1 VRVEIESENEI
12 HPGSFNLQPKILA
25 KHFTPL
31 TSGVVARNRVRDLNE
46 YNKINLKE
54 IRRKNMPDDGV
65 FNVSQNSNHDLDND
79 VESNDSQANLKDIDD
94 NVNNKYFWIFHLKIF
109 LSFKQFYH

>member
-1 VRVEIESENEI
+1 MILELHNIVHAVNIY
-12 HPGSFNLQPKILA
+12 FLMLKI
-25 KHFTPL
+25 
-31 TSGVVARNRVRDLNE
+31 VRDLNE

-79 VESNDSQANLKDIDD
+79 VESNDSQANLMDDDD
-94 NVNNKYFWIFHLKIF
+94 NDDG
-109 LSFKQFYH
+109 

>member
-1 VRVEIESENEI
+1 MRVEIESENEI

-31 TSGVVARNRVRDLNE
+31 TSGVDARNRVRDLNE

-79 VESNDSQANLKDIDD
+79 VESNDSQANLMDDDD
-94 NVNNKYFWIFHLKIF
+94 NDDG
-109 LSFKQFYH
+109 